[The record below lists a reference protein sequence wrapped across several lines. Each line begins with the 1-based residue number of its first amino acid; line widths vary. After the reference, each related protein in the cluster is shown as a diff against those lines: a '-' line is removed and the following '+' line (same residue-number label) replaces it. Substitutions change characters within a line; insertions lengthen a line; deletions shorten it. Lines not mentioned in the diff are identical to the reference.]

1 METAESW
8 KTVDAYSRYFISDLG
23 RVMDSTN
30 CKILKASLNSQG
42 YLVVGLVNDEDDRK
56 TVYVHHLVA
65 NAFLDEKDDLPLIL
79 DHINR
84 DKRDNRAVNLRWVT
98 SKQNAMNKSKAD
110 GCSSIYKGVALHKPS
125 MKWQVHIKLG
135 KKNIHIGLFDTEVE
149 GAIAYNK
156 MAKRHFKQF
165 ACLNNIDDSDSD
177 NKDLIE
183 IDDDEETP
191 ILVVDE
197 EEINE
202 FNWDLEKIDQD
213 IDSDS
218 DESGEEYESDSDD
231 ESDDESPK
239 SSFLSRLNKQFI
251 DV

>member
-1 METAESW
+1 MSETW
-8 KTVDAYSRYFISDLG
+8 KTVTNFSRYFVSDLG

-42 YLVVGLVNDEDDRK
+42 YLVIGLVNDDDERK
-56 TVYVHHLVA
+56 TVYIHHLVA

-84 DKRDNRAVNLRWVT
+84 DKRDNRAVNLRWAT
-98 SKQNAMNKSKAD
+98 TRQNAMNKSKAD

-125 MKWQVHIKLG
+125 CKWQVHIKLG
-135 KKNIHIGLFDTEVE
+135 KKNVHIGLFDTEVE
-149 GAIAYNK
+149 GAKAYNK
-156 MAKRHFKQF
+156 MAKKHFKQF
-165 ACLNNIDDSDSD
+165 ACLNDIESD

-183 IDDDEETP
+183 IDDETP
-191 ILVVDE
+191 VLFVDDDNE
-197 EEINE
+197 TTE
-202 FNWDLEKIDQD
+202 FNWDLEKEDQD

-218 DESGEEYESDSDD
+218 DESGEEYESDSDS
-231 ESDDESPK
+231 ESDDDDTATI
-239 SSFLSRLNKQFI
+239 LSRLNKQFI

>member
-8 KTVDAYSRYFISDLG
+8 KTVTNFSRYFISDLG

-42 YLVVGLVNDEDDRK
+42 YLVVGLVNDDDERK

-125 MKWQVHIKLG
+125 CKWQVHIKLG

-156 MAKRHFKQF
+156 MAKKHFKEF
-165 ACLNNIDDSDSD
+165 ACLNDID
-177 NKDLIE
+177 KELIE
-183 IDDDEETP
+183 IDDESP
-191 ILVVDE
+191 ILVVDDDVE
-197 EEINE
+197 TNE
-202 FNWDLEKIDQD
+202 FNWDLEKEDQD

-218 DESGEEYESDSDD
+218 DESGEDYESDSDSDD
-231 ESDDESPK
+231 ESDDQTATI
-239 SSFLSRLNKQFI
+239 LSRLNKQFI